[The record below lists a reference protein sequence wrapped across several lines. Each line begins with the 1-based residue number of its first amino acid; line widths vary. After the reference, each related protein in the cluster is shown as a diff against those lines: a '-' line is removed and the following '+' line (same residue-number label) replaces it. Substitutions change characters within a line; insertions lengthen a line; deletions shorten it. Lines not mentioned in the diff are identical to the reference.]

1 MRYGNSSIIDQKIIE
16 AMGNDWKRVL
26 AGMAFSSLCR
36 HPEWDGQAVHFRFTP
51 ITLDEESTGI
61 EVISHFEIDKEKE
74 MPVPQGNITTT
85 DIMNNLVPEQE
96 AKTDDKSL
104 PSDGQG
110 ESGVQ
115 DNTAG

>member
-1 MRYGNSSIIDQKIIE
+1 MRYGNSSIIDQKTID

-36 HPEWDGQAVHFRFTP
+36 HPEWDGQAVHFRFIP
-51 ITLDEESTGI
+51 ITLDKESTGI

-74 MPVPQGNITTT
+74 MPVPQGEITTT
-85 DIMNNLVPEQE
+85 ETMSGLVPEQE
-96 AKTDDKSL
+96 EKKDDKQV

-110 ESGVQ
+110 ESGLQV
-115 DNTAG
+115 DSVG